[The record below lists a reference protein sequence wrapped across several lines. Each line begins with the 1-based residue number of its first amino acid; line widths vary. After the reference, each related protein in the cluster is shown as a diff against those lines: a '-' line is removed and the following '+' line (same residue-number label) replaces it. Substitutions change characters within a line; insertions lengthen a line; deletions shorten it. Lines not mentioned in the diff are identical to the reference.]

1 MLLRFDPFR
10 EAERFADQ
18 RQTRGASTVMP
29 MDAVRRGDEV
39 VITFDLP
46 GVDPSSF
53 DVTVERNV
61 LAVSAS
67 RVPDRRDGDDVL
79 VNERRHGTTTRQLF
93 LGDSLDPAQLRA
105 TYDQGVLTVTIPVA
119 ATAQPRKVEVAVGNG
134 SSAPI
139 ETSGTEG

>member
-18 RQTRGASTVMP
+18 RQTRTAAVMP

-46 GVDPSSF
+46 GIDADSL

-61 LAVSAS
+61 LSVAAS
-67 RVPDRRDGDDVL
+67 RVADRRDGDDVL
-79 VNERRHGTTTRQLF
+79 VSERRHGTTTRQLF
-93 LGDSLDPAQLRA
+93 LGDSLDAGKLSA
-105 TYDQGVLTVTIPVA
+105 TYDQGVLTVVIPVA

-139 ETSGTEG
+139 EPSSQPG

>member
-18 RQTRGASTVMP
+18 RQHRSAAVMP
-29 MDAVRRGDEV
+29 MDAVRRDDEV

-46 GVDPSSF
+46 GIDPDSL

-61 LAVSAS
+61 LAVAAT
-67 RVPDRRDGDDVL
+67 RAADRRQGDDVL
-79 VNERRHGTTTRQLF
+79 VSERRYGTTSRQLF
-93 LGDSLDPAQLRA
+93 LGESLDAGRLTA

-119 ATAQPRKVEVAVGNG
+119 ETAQPRKVEVAVGNG
-134 SSAPI
+134 SRPI
-139 ETSGTEG
+139 ETGGQPS